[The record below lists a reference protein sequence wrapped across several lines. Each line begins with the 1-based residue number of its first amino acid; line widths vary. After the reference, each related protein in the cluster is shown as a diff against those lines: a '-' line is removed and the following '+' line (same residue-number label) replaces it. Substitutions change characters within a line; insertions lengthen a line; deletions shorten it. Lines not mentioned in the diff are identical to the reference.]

1 MCLSK
6 TKSTV
11 TLSSTES
18 ESLELKAC
26 AQEVK
31 FGSMFLGEITKVQK
45 PCVIY
50 EDFQAFIFLEK
61 KRAVGVRTKHIDVHY
76 HFLQEMVEDKDIDI
90 QYIWSEYNTANIITR
105 NTLEADLIRHI
116 KRITEEELWELVDT
130 VRENFNNT
138 RVMDDVI
145 THERTK
151 YSIHAL
157 TEVMDEK
164 NRNEWILIAM
174 SRTSN

>member
-1 MCLSK
+1 M
-6 TKSTV
+6 TK
-11 TLSSTES
+11 
-18 ESLELKAC
+18 A
-26 AQEVK
+26 
-31 FGSMFLGEITKVQK
+31 QK
-45 PCVIY
+45 PSVTY
-50 EDFQAFIFLEK
+50 KDNQG
-61 KRAVGVRTKHIDVHY
+61 AVLLLKNRQVGIRTKQIDISY
-76 HFLQEMVEDKDIDI
+76 HFLREMVEDKDIDI
-90 QYIWSEYNTANIITR
+90 QYILSEYNTANIMTR